1 MTKMTECRQLH
12 SRVEISTLPEEEMI
26 QRQMLGTIWSEV
38 SFQKV
43 EEELW
48 KMIIRISTAMHD

>member
-1 MTKMTECRQLH
+1 MMECRQLH
-12 SRVEISTLPEEEMI
+12 SRGEISTLPEEEMI
-26 QRQMLGTIWSEV
+26 QRQMLGTIWNEV

>member
-1 MTKMTECRQLH
+1 MTKQMEYRQLH
-12 SRVEISTLPEEEMI
+12 SKGEISTLPEEEMI
-26 QRQMLGTIWSEV
+26 QRQMLGTILNEL

-48 KMIIRISTAMHD
+48 KMIVPISTVMHD

>member
-1 MTKMTECRQLH
+1 MECRQLH
-12 SRVEISTLPEEEMI
+12 SRGEISTLPEEEMI
-26 QRQMLGTIWSEV
+26 QRQILGTIWNEV

>member
-1 MTKMTECRQLH
+1 MTKMMECRQLH
-12 SRVEISTLPEEEMI
+12 IRGEISTLPEEEMI
-26 QRQMLGTIWSEV
+26 QRQMLGTIWNEA
-38 SFQKV
+38 SFRKV

>member
-1 MTKMTECRQLH
+1 MTKMMECRQLH

-26 QRQMLGTIWSEV
+26 QRQMLGTIWNEV

-43 EEELW
+43 EKELW
-48 KMIIRISTAMHD
+48 KMITRISTAMQD

>member
-1 MTKMTECRQLH
+1 MTKMIECRQLH
-12 SRVEISTLPEEEMI
+12 SKEEISTLPEEGMI
-26 QRQMLGTIWSEV
+26 QRQMLGTIWNEV

-43 EEELW
+43 EEVLW

>member
-1 MTKMTECRQLH
+1 MTKMMECRQLH
-12 SRVEISTLPEEEMI
+12 SKGEISTLPEEEII
-26 QRQMLGTIWSEV
+26 QRQMLGTIWNEL

-48 KMIIRISTAMHD
+48 KMIIRISTAMHE